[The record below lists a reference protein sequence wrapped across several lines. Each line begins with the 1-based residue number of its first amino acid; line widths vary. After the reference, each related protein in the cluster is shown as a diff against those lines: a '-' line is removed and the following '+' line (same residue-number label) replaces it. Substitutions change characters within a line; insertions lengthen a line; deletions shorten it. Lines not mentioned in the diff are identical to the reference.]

1 MSRYLDL
8 GVATAARDQ
17 LVEQVQWGHGDN
29 DYSAVAR
36 KFLYDIAPAVHE
48 EPRMEA
54 QDAQSDAGEPVTGTT
69 ESKKPSLE
77 PQGASA
83 MSAQQPLLSFSGA
96 GDGLAQTASR
106 LRRGFLRQL
115 LSRFS
120 SGQG

>member
-1 MSRYLDL
+1 
-8 GVATAARDQ
+8 
-17 LVEQVQWGHGDN
+17 
-29 DYSAVAR
+29 
-36 KFLYDIAPAVHE
+36 
-48 EPRMEA
+48 MEA
-54 QDAQSDAGEPVTGTT
+54 QDEQSDAGEPVTGTT
-69 ESKKPSLE
+69 ESEKPSLE

-96 GDGLAQTASR
+96 GDGGAQTASR